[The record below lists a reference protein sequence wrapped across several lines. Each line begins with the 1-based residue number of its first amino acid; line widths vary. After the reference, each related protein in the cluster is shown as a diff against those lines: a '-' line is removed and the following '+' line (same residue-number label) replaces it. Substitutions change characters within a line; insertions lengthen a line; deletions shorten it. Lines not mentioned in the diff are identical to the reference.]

1 MRVDIR
7 LEPGCTEP
15 RLVLITGAVTPEL
28 DTLIRSLRT
37 GRPNMLVGFRD
48 GAAELIQPERILRV
62 YAANQRVYCVADTG
76 EYTLRLRLY
85 EAEERLDKQAFLRI
99 SHSEIVNLRQVRRF
113 DLSLTGTVCVV
124 LRDGS
129 RAYASRRYVSK
140 IKDALGI

>member
-48 GAAELIQPERILRV
+48 GAAELIEPERILRV
-62 YAANQRVYCVADTG
+62 YAANQRVYCVTDTG

-124 LRDGS
+124 LKDGS
-129 RAYASRRYVSK
+129 TAYASRRYVSK